1 MSSINTSVDI
11 MVDGTLPSPELD
23 FDFEEA
29 RKRVDSAKEA
39 TPGHTREF
47 EQIRT
52 FLATTVRSAV
62 EAYQQLR
69 ENAAAFLIH
78 LSDRAKADLERVKAE
93 LRTLL
98 DEQTKLRDEYTGAQ
112 ALYET
117 ACGRAGIQ
125 SHAIGTDGLNRAI
138 AAKMRDRYRITG
150 VDIGEY
156 VESTT
161 GVPEE
166 PELIEQPEPNEQS
179 TGSQAW
185 DWALR
190 FVTGTIFGTGL
201 LTLLGLLKDRVII
214 LQPWWLLVALAFG
227 SAITVAAKVFI
238 TKEVRA
244 YLRRRYLGDKA
255 DSLARG
261 TALFA
266 VAVVT
271 MIVVVEAIGIYYLF
285 AQKAEV
291 AAAISNKSVFS
302 PPMFVLWAIALTS
315 TGLLFGGSIAQAR
328 ESWEQEKEWLD
339 EVKAQETAYQAKVKA
354 WADLGAAIEKWQPSE
369 AGAIEARALVGR
381 HLAVGANLLKATQAV
396 ETAENQIERLH
407 EPVTLPPER
416 KDELVRAYSAAAES
430 IRVFSDAMNDPS
442 KPMMGTAVPTA

>member
-1 MSSINTSVDI
+1 MNSINTSKDI
-11 MVDGTLPSPELD
+11 MVDGSLPTPEME
-23 FDFEEA
+23 FDFEGA
-29 RKRVDSAKEA
+29 RSQLDSAENA
-39 TPGHTREF
+39 IPGHLREF
-47 EQIRT
+47 QQIRT

-62 EAYQQLR
+62 ETYQQLR
-69 ENAAAFLIH
+69 SYAAALLIQ
-78 LSDRAKADLERVKAE
+78 LSDRKTADLERVTAE
-93 LRTLL
+93 LGREREQQATL
-98 DEQTKLRDEYTGAQ
+98 QGKFVGAQ
-112 ALYET
+112 AEYEA
-117 ACGRAGIQ
+117 ACAEAGIEPHQ
-125 SHAIGTDGLNRAI
+125 IGPKGLKRAI
-138 AAKMRDRYRITG
+138 AAKMRDRNRISG
-150 VDIGEY
+150 VDIDEY

-161 GVPEE
+161 GVLERPE
-166 PELIEQPEPNEQS
+166 PIEQPEPNTQS
-179 TGSQAW
+179 TGSQVW

-244 YLRRRYLGDKA
+244 FLRRHYLGERA
-255 DSLARG
+255 DGLAKV
-261 TALFA
+261 TAVFA

-328 ESWEQEKEWLD
+328 ESWEQEKEWRD
-339 EVKAQETAYQAKVKA
+339 EVKAQEKAYQDKVRA
-354 WADLGAAIEKWQPSE
+354 WADLGAAIERWQPSE
-369 AGAIEARALVGR
+369 TGAMKARALVAE
-381 HLAVGANLLKATQAV
+381 HLSVESNLLKANKAV
-396 ETAENQIERLH
+396 EGAESELEWLH
-407 EPVTLPPER
+407 QPITLPIEKER
-416 KDELVRAYSAAAES
+416 ELAAAYQAATNA
-430 IRVFSDAMNDPS
+430 IRNFSDAMNDPS
-442 KPMMGTAVPTA
+442 KPMVSAV